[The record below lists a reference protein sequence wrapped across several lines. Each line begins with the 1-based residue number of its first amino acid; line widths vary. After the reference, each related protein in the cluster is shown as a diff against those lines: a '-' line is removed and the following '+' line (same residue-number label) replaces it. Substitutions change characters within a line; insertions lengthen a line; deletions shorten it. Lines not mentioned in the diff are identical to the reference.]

1 MVYDLETIV
10 ESTETMPRV
19 APPERRMDLIRS
31 AKLMAGAEFFNILA
45 TTDRTQIATMVLQNG
60 QVSGNYGT
68 DHPEADQTFY
78 VLEGTGQLVLDSGDT
93 ELRVG
98 DSGLIPAGSKHQ
110 FMGKSERA
118 FRTLNIYTSV
128 AYPVGA

>member
-10 ESTETMPRV
+10 EGIETLATT
-19 APPERRMDLIRS
+19 APPDSGMKLIRS
-31 AKLMAGAEFFNILA
+31 AKLMSGSEFFDVRA

-60 QVSGNYGT
+60 QVSGEFGT
-68 DHPEADQTFY
+68 DHPDADQTFY
-78 VLEGTGQLVLDSGDT
+78 VLEGTGQLVLESGDT

-98 DSGLIPAGSKHQ
+98 DVGVIVAGTKHQ

-118 FRTLNIYTSV
+118 FRTLNVYTPV
-128 AYPVGA
+128 AYPDEA